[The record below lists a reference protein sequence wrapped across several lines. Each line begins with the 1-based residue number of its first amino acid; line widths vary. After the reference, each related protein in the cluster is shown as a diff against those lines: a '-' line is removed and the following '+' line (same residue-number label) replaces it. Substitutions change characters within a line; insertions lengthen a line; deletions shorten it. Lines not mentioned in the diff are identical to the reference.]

1 MRMMERNKTKFYYA
15 LFEGQEP
22 IEDEYHNETGEFR
35 KTFTPFIEA
44 KWNISPA
51 RGNTQV
57 EQFGMDVQYDKVIVI
72 DDMTCPIDENTVLCV
87 DTEPS
92 YDNDGN
98 PIYDYIVRKVA
109 KSLNS
114 ISIAISKVQVS

>member
-15 LFEGQEP
+15 LFNRQEP
-22 IEDEYHNETGEFR
+22 IEDEYHNETGEYR
-35 KTFTPFIEA
+35 KVFTPFVEA

-51 RGNTQV
+51 KGSTQA
-57 EQFGMDVQYDKVIVI
+57 EQFGTDVQYDKVIVI
-72 DDMTCPIDENTVLCV
+72 DDMTCPIDENSILCV

-92 YDNDGN
+92 YDKNDN